1 MLDSLFGSDVLL
13 FSIPA
18 LVGTVVF
25 LLKLGLLS
33 LGGVGA
39 DADVDV
45 DLDVDAGMD
54 MDHAGDVDDSTHAF
68 QILSIHSIAAF
79 LMGFGWGGL
88 VGFRTFDWNTPS
100 SFALGLAFGAA
111 LVWMLA
117 ALLQAM
123 YHLQGSGNV
132 NINDTIGRD
141 AVVYVHIPADGA
153 GIGRIRIV
161 INERARFFNAVTKG
175 EEIARNAR
183 VRITDIN
190 PDNTVTVTPAS

>member
-117 ALLQAM
+117 ALLQATASSCK
-123 YHLQGSGNV
+123 YGKVGAHDDGPSPRRRPSATTAAARSSGRWV
-132 NINDTIGRD
+132 QDYAYLSRSS
-141 AVVYVHIPADGA
+141 
-153 GIGRIRIV
+153 RW
-161 INERARFFNAVTKG
+161 
-175 EEIARNAR
+175 
-183 VRITDIN
+183 
-190 PDNTVTVTPAS
+190 